1 MQILN
6 IMKLLL
12 AKSFIVLL
20 YVISVVLTL
29 FMSSC
34 KGEPLNAE
42 CDIVTASLSG
52 NVLIREPKI
61 ENDKV
66 TFIVKNGTDRS
77 ALAPEFTITPGA
89 TIDPPSG
96 AVRDF
101 TVPQTYL
108 VTSEDHKWHKE
119 YTVTVSYITISLQ
132 YDFEHVRLEETSNS
146 KYDVFYEVGIDG
158 KETLS
163 WASGNAGFALTG
175 MATGKPADVFPTY
188 QVSDG
193 KSGMA
198 VAMTTRLTG
207 SFGAM
212 VNKPIASGSLFL
224 GQFDLAIALSK
235 PLEATRFGIPFSRV
249 PLNLKGQFKYIPG
262 ETYME
267 LDKTVTSKLRPVDGK
282 TDECNIYAVFFETT
296 SEMEYLDGTNV
307 MAEDNQSII
316 AIAALAPEE
325 RTATSE
331 WRTFDL
337 PFKYRP
343 GKTVDLD
350 KLANGDYSVTICF
363 ASSID
368 GDYFSGAPGSTL
380 IVDEVELICYE

>member
-1 MQILN
+1 
-6 IMKLLL
+6 MKLLL
-12 AKSFIVLL
+12 ANSSAVLL
-20 YVISVVLTL
+20 YVLSAVSAL

-34 KGEPLNAE
+34 EGEPLNAE

-52 NVLIREPKI
+52 NVLIREPII

-77 ALAPEFTITPGA
+77 TLAPEFTITPGA
-89 TIDPPSG
+89 TIEPPSG
-96 AVRDF
+96 TVRDF
-101 TVPQTYL
+101 TMPQTYI
-108 VTSEDHKWHKE
+108 VTSEDRKWHKE
-119 YTVTVSYITISLQ
+119 YTVSASYITISLQ
-132 YDFEHVRLEETSNS
+132 YDFEHVRLEETNNS
-146 KYDVFYEVGIDG
+146 KFEVFYEVGIDG
-158 KETLS
+158 KETLT

-175 MATGKPADVFPTY
+175 MAIGKPTDVFPTY
-188 QVSDG
+188 QISDG
-193 KSGMA
+193 KSGRA

-207 SFGAM
+207 PFGAM

-224 GQFDLAIALSK
+224 GQFDLATALSK

-249 PLNLKGQFKYIPG
+249 PLYLKGQFKYIPG

-267 LDKTVTSKLRPVDGK
+267 LDKSEATKLRPVEGK

-296 SEMEYLDGTNV
+296 PGMEYLDGTNV
-307 MAEDNQSII
+307 MAEYNQDIV
-316 AIAALAPEE
+316 AIAALTPEE
-325 RTATSE
+325 RTATSD
-331 WRTFDL
+331 WRAFDL

-343 GKTVDLD
+343 GKTVDME
-350 KLANGDYSVTICF
+350 KLANGDYSITICF

-368 GDYFSGAPGSTL
+368 GDFFCGAPGSTL